1 MIAHLGGGANIVGM
15 RLHNALRRTGL
26 DSYFYYGAGEPPI
39 SSFVSI
45 IPESLLF
52 LA

>member
-1 MIAHLGGGANIVGM
+1 MIAHLGGGANIAGM

-39 SSFVSI
+39 SSFV
-45 IPESLLF
+45 PLF
-52 LA
+52 QNRFFF